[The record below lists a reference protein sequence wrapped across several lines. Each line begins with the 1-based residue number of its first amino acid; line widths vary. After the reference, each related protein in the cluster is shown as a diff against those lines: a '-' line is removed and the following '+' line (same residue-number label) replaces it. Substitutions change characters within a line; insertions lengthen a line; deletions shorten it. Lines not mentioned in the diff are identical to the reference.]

1 MGRSTAGL
9 GRDLGL
15 NSQEMNI
22 LLRDKGYLEGEPGDW
37 KLTDKGREHA
47 EQQHWDVPS
56 SGHAGY
62 VTTRW
67 DDSVREDIGEVS
79 PECKQRIDD
88 EISARRAEQRRQR
101 QERQAELESGSAD
114 VTDESIYGHDD
125 DEGAEI
131 DGKAAGIIIAA
142 IAGGYLLVRGAKW
155 AKPRVERWW
164 NETAQPK
171 LVVTKEKLAAK
182 FKKAADSRQEE
193 TTSGSPEAEEIK
205 DKGEKDAGEKN

>member
-1 MGRSTAGL
+1 MGRSTAAL

-47 EQQHWDVPS
+47 KQQHWDVPS

-79 PECKQRIDD
+79 PECKRQIDD
-88 EISARRAEQRRQR
+88 EISARRAEQHRQR
-101 QERQAELESGSAD
+101 QERQTALDNNG
-114 VTDESIYGHDD
+114 DD
-125 DEGAEI
+125 DSEDGYSYDRYGEDAVI
-131 DGKAAGIIIAA
+131 DGKAAGVA
-142 IAGGYLLVRGAKW
+142 IAVLAIGFLGAKFAKW
-155 AKPRVERWW
+155 AKPRVEKWW
-164 NETAQPK
+164 DETAQPK
-171 LVVTKEKLAAK
+171 LSVTKEKLAAR
-182 FKKAADSRQEE
+182 FKKAADSQQEE
-193 TTSGSPEAEEIK
+193 MASGSPKAEESRN
-205 DKGEKDAGEKN
+205 KGEKDEGEKN

>member
-1 MGRSTAGL
+1 MTRSPLDERSSTGRGRS
-9 GRDLGL
+9 
-15 NSQEMNI
+15 
-22 LLRDKGYLEGEPGDW
+22 
-37 KLTDKGREHA
+37 
-47 EQQHWDVPS
+47 
-56 SGHAGY
+56 
-62 VTTRW
+62 
-67 DDSVREDIGEVS
+67 
-79 PECKQRIDD
+79 
-88 EISARRAEQRRQR
+88 
-101 QERQAELESGSAD
+101 QAELESGSAD
-114 VTDESIYGHDD
+114 DTDESIYGHDD

-193 TTSGSPEAEEIK
+193 TTSGSPEAEEIE
-205 DKGEKDAGEKN
+205 DKGEKDAGEKV